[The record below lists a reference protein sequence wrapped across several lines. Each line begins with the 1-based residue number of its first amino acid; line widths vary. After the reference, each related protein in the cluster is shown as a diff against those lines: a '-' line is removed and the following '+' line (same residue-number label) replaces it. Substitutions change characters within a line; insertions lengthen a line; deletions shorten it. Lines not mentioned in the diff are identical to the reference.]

1 VARTAVALALLAGS
15 FAAVR
20 AAITSRQ
27 VFDAAWER
35 RLKSYEELRADL
47 FGRDYLDSVSAIRA
61 RVPAS
66 GSIFFVDTRAAA
78 TSRCYFALHDL
89 APRRLIR
96 LGRLGTRSLARRIR
110 RAPPEAA
117 EILVIEEDRPLRLVP
132 RVELEDDGRIDPR

>member
-1 VARTAVALALLAGS
+1 
-15 FAAVR
+15 
-20 AAITSRQ
+20 
-27 VFDAAWER
+27 
-35 RLKSYEELRADL
+35 
-47 FGRDYLDSVSAIRA
+47 
-61 RVPAS
+61 VPAS
-66 GSIFFVDTRAAA
+66 GSIFFVDTRGAA
-78 TSRCYFALHDL
+78 TSRSYFALHDL